1 LSQDKLPP
9 GRWKGLFATALDR
22 DLYAFTVKTTTEQDL
37 RFLEKYNV
45 SPAGNDFNAFTN
57 NCADFTKNVV
67 NFYFPN
73 SASRDFINDFGIT
86 TPKALARSFK
96 GYAAKKPD
104 LLFHIQKYRQLDGTI
119 LKSSDVKNFTE
130 MAFTSK
136 KYVVTQALTMP
147 ILLPVFTGTFF
158 LTGSHFNVDS
168 TYRKYPSA
176 EMARLNLEKKNQS
189 NFGQD
194 KNKAV
199 LEEINARHLVEQSR
213 LLGKDSI
220 WEKYRQEFSEILQR
234 AIKDE
239 LFADNNEVKSFY
251 DDLEWQSSPFYDN
264 NGDLMLKVNDYGKE
278 TFLGLTRRNIT
289 NTDSDVRLAYKLML
303 VKVKDQLYA
312 PKKNRE
318 TMEVFQENWQLLME
332 LSKRSALL
340 PIVQNPNKS
349 RFLSAP
355 KKKTFKN
362 KILQLIQKV
371 TH

>member
-1 LSQDKLPP
+1 
-9 GRWKGLFATALDR
+9 
-22 DLYAFTVKTTTEQDL
+22 
-37 RFLEKYNV
+37 
-45 SPAGNDFNAFTN
+45 
-57 NCADFTKNVV
+57 
-67 NFYFPN
+67 
-73 SASRDFINDFGIT
+73 
-86 TPKALARSFK
+86 
-96 GYAAKKPD
+96 
-104 LLFHIQKYRQLDGTI
+104 
-119 LKSSDVKNFTE
+119 

-176 EMARLNLEKKNQS
+176 EIAQLNLEKKNQS

-194 KNKAV
+194 KNKVV
-199 LEEINARHLVEQSR
+199 LEEIDARLMVEQSR
-213 LLGKDSI
+213 LFGKDSI

-234 AIKDE
+234 ALKDR
-239 LFADNNEVKSFY
+239 LFADNSEVKSFY
-251 DDLEWQSSPFYDN
+251 SDLEWQSSPFYDN
-264 NGDLMLKVNDYGKE
+264 NGDLMLKVNAYGKE

-303 VKVKDQLYA
+303 VKVKDELYA

-340 PIVQNPNKS
+340 PVVQNPNNS
-349 RFLSAP
+349 RFLSVP
-355 KKKTFKN
+355 KKKTLVN
-362 KILQLIQKV
+362 KTLQLIQKI